1 MNDYTKAELEEIKTY
16 NFSYRAALRH
26 VKLKMNGQQPEC
38 QHVRDHYVP
47 PLVREM
53 DGSRITKWAYQC
65 KKCRWN
71 YE

>member
-38 QHVRDHYVP
+38 QHVRDHYAP
-47 PLVREM
+47 PIVREM
-53 DGSRITKWAYQC
+53 EGPYITTRAFKC
-65 KKCRWN
+65 KKCRAY